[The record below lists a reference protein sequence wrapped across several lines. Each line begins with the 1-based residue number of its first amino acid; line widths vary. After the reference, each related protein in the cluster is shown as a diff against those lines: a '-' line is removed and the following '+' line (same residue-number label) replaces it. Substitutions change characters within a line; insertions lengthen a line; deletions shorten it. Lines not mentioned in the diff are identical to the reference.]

1 MDKQIGEVLYRRLKA
16 VQRDFGLARFELGTL
31 LEVFRSNED
40 LWKGKSSSFNGF
52 LEEERIQA
60 NGAYQ
65 FMRVAKKFVL
75 ELGLTDAELSEF
87 ACVNFR
93 ILDMA
98 SKIITPQNKDEV
110 LALLVVLGERDA
122 RVALSE
128 FLEPEPSTPEKT
140 PVSAPVKSLVR
151 RYREL
156 PDDYR
161 IEFLS
166 QVTPARRLENRGG
179 QSSPNNY

>member
-1 MDKQIGEVLYRRLKA
+1 MNKQVNEVLYRRLKA
-16 VQRDFGLARFELGTL
+16 VQRDFGLARLELGTL
-31 LEVFRSNED
+31 LEVFRSNDD
-40 LWKGKSSSFNGF
+40 LWKGKASSFNSF

-75 ELGLTDAELSEF
+75 DLGLSDSELAEL

-98 SKIITPQNKDEV
+98 AKIITPDNKDEV
-110 LALLVVLGERDA
+110 MALVLALGERDA
-122 RVALSE
+122 KVALAE
-128 FLEPEPSTPEKT
+128 MGELESAGAHNN
-140 PVSAPVKSLVR
+140 VSGPVKALVR
-151 RYREL
+151 KYRDL

-161 IEFLS
+161 IEFL
-166 QVTPARRLENRGG
+166 QQLEPKRSGRSLSNG
-179 QSSPNNY
+179 SKN

>member
-1 MDKQIGEVLYRRLKA
+1 MNKQVSEVLYRRLKA
-16 VQRDFGLARFELGTL
+16 VQRDFGLARLELGTL
-31 LEVFRSNED
+31 LEVFRGNDE
-40 LWKGKSSSFNGF
+40 LWKGKASSFNSF

-75 ELGLTDAELSEF
+75 ELGLSDAELAEL

-98 SKIITPQNKDEV
+98 AKIITPDNKEEVMALV
-110 LALLVVLGERDA
+110 LALGERDA
-122 RVALSE
+122 KVALAE
-128 FLEPEPSTPEKT
+128 MGEPDSAGARSH
-140 PVSAPVKSLVR
+140 VSGPVKSLVR
-151 RYREL
+151 KYRDL

-161 IEFLS
+161 IEFL
-166 QVTPARRLENRGG
+166 QQLEPKRSGRSLSNGG
-179 QSSPNNY
+179 KH